1 MQPLTTWYEYRN
13 HSTKTK
19 LKICFTFFLINKK
32 KLAFMEK
39 ILFKLPWKY
48 NYTAKNPCFLYLN
61 KNRLTP

>member
-32 KLAFMEK
+32 RLAFMEK
-39 ILFKLPWKY
+39 ILFKLP
-48 NYTAKNPCFLYLN
+48 
-61 KNRLTP
+61 